1 MKFILI
7 VIFSVSFIQ
16 SAAAQFDKFTG
27 NTVFQAIQCDAGRF
41 GKYAIR
47 KGVNPRMKAHVV
59 YSYTVEKSQKVAAS
73 VGLSTILDFIVKGPS
88 VEASRNWTRTD
99 GNKMEGNFNINEGN
113 TGACGRGDVPRVP
126 VGIYVCFK
134 EATDGIKEN
143 IVQSCDKTWVAAAH
157 LGANGTFKW
166 YFIEAGAD
174 GDYDAKV
181 TYVMNVSAPA
191 KDEDEKIARHS
202 ERR

>member
-1 MKFILI
+1 MKFVLI

-41 GKYAIR
+41 GKYAIE
-47 KGVNPRMKAHVV
+47 KGVDPRMKAHVV

-73 VGLSTILDFIVKGPS
+73 IGLSRILEFVMSGPS
-88 VEASRNWTRTD
+88 VRASRSWTRTD
-99 GNKMEGNFNINEGN
+99 GNKLEGNFNINEGN
-113 TGACGRGDVPRVP
+113 TAACGGGDVPRVP
-126 VGIYVCFK
+126 VGIYACFK
-134 EATDGIKEN
+134 EATDGIKSN
-143 IVQSCDKTWVAAAH
+143 IVQSCDKTWIAAANVE
-157 LGANGTFKW
+157 ANGTFKW
-166 YFIEAGAD
+166 YFIEAGVD

-191 KDEDEKIARHS
+191 KDEDEKIVGRS